1 MEDTKLK
8 NNTKVNDN
16 VLKRSFVS
24 RRGFILPMAMVIIL
38 AGSAV
43 IAAIYAISTSFF
55 SAVTPQKQVYE
66 DRIDMVGY
74 IEQIKGSIIAENEKL
89 ASDDKP
95 VLHGS
100 GGASG
105 TVYFEVKKLDDLK
118 LSLSSLGLSDT
129 ITLPSRQGRR
139 QIKVEVYDANYD
151 LSKVSFT
158 TGTPGPG
165 FPPCLRPAD
174 LEPDEL
180 LYKRFGA
187 YVIRLKLYGKSD
199 AKPLHE
205 IETAFTCMT
214 EAKKP

>member
-1 MEDTKLK
+1 MK

-16 VLKRSFVS
+16 ALKRGFNG

-74 IEQIKGSIIAENEKL
+74 IEQIKGRIIAENEKL

-95 VLHGS
+95 VLHGR

-105 TVYFEVKKLDDLK
+105 TVYFEVKELDDLK
-118 LSLSSLGLSDT
+118 LSLPLGLSDT
-129 ITLPSRQGRR
+129 IPLPSRQGRR
-139 QIKVEVYDANYD
+139 KIVVEVYDANYD
-151 LSKVSFT
+151 LSKVAFT
-158 TGTPGPG
+158 SGAPGPD
-165 FPPCLRPAD
+165 FPPCLRPAG
-174 LEPDEL
+174 LEPAEE

-199 AKPLHE
+199 TKPLHE